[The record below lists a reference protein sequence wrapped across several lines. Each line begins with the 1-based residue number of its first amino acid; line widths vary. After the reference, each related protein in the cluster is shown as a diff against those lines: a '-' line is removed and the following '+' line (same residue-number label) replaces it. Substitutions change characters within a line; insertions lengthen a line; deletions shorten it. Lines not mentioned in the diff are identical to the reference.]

1 MITPQKKILSFWQ
14 QVEQTIDGL
23 LCSESDNQFDADSLL
38 LEYRKSLQT
47 IDTNLTFHFEREEG
61 DEGDGAV
68 EMIFGCDGYPE
79 SISAVLSLV
88 GAAPKIGGIRFIAFN
103 HRYDPVPGY
112 INLGEEVVELN
123 EFWFGF
129 RVDATKLHLAVYM
142 KELPQS
148 FDMEPRIEAV
158 MIYLDALIGEYDLMT
173 RVSTLD
179 WYELPVDP
187 VDFGLHPLA
196 QLRDQ
201 FDKVKPEINPIG
213 LTYH

>member
-1 MITPQKKILSFWQ
+1 MIPEQKKILSFWQ

-23 LCSESDNQFDADSLL
+23 LGSESDNQFDADSLL
-38 LEYRKSLQT
+38 LEYRKSLQL
-47 IDTNLTFHFEREEG
+47 IDDNLTFHFERE
-61 DEGDGAV
+61 EGDGAV

-79 SISAVLSLV
+79 SISSVLSLV
-88 GAAPKIGGIRFIAFN
+88 GAAPEIGGVRFIAFN
-103 HRYDPVPGY
+103 NRYDPVPGY
-112 INLGEEVVELN
+112 INLGDEVVELS

-129 RVDATKLHLAVYM
+129 RIDANKLHMAVYM
-142 KELPQS
+142 KELP
-148 FDMEPRIEAV
+148 DALDIDARIEAV

-187 VDFGLHPLA
+187 VDFGLYPLA
-196 QLRDQ
+196 QLREQ
-201 FDKVKPEINPIG
+201 FDNVKSAIHPVG